1 QPTGQ
6 ADLAGCSAVRQHD
19 GRTCDSRRVVRP
31 RSCRWSSDRMAA
43 VRVHDRHERSGS
55 WYRIHPGLYFHGAE
69 LCLLRR
75 CHASAWSR
83 GTRALNRRRAAHG
96 STANNRSVLPA
107 IRCSLLCKGGKDTM
121 DSAASA
127 LLGMG
132 LAAAGFAGAGVSIG
146 YIFGKMIEAVARQP
160 EAEGRVGKYMWIGF
174 ALVEAI
180 ALYGLVIAFIIMGL
194 RK

>member
-1 QPTGQ
+1 MRCICMGTTNHT
-6 ADLAGCSAVRQHD
+6 RIKQH
-19 GRTCDSRRVVRP
+19 SQ
-31 RSCRWSSDRMAA
+31 
-43 VRVHDRHERSGS
+43 ERKG
-55 WYRIHPGLYFHGAE
+55 
-69 LCLLRR
+69 
-75 CHASAWSR
+75 HA
-83 GTRALNRRRAAHG
+83 
-96 STANNRSVLPA
+96 
-107 IRCSLLCKGGKDTM
+107 M

-132 LAAAGFAGAGVSIG
+132 MAAAGFAGAGVGIG

>member
-1 QPTGQ
+1 MHFIFIKLNIRKT
-6 ADLAGCSAVRQHD
+6 
-19 GRTCDSRRVVRP
+19 TFTYSRF
-31 RSCRWSSDRMAA
+31 
-43 VRVHDRHERSGS
+43 HEGDT
-55 WYRIHPGLYFHGAE
+55 H
-69 LCLLRR
+69 
-75 CHASAWSR
+75 
-83 GTRALNRRRAAHG
+83 
-96 STANNRSVLPA
+96 
-107 IRCSLLCKGGKDTM
+107 TM

-132 LAAAGFAGAGVSIG
+132 LAAAGFAGAGVGIG

-160 EAEGRVGKYMWIGF
+160 EAEARVGKYMWIGF